1 MLAVSYMFWWLCF
14 SFYWFLSGAAME
26 VRPVVHA
33 GLTIR
38 VADVYHYPTR
48 IVRHGAIRESE
59 VHSFSVD
66 HVNAGKILQLIL

>member
-1 MLAVSYMFWWLCF
+1 
-14 SFYWFLSGAAME
+14 ME
-26 VRPVVHA
+26 VGPVLHA

-48 IVRHGAIRESE
+48 IVRHRAIRESE

-66 HVNAGKILQLIL
+66 HVERWKDSPAHPIIWECLVRQVACTRSR